1 MHLQAAWAHFVDDAV
16 LADPWLAG
24 MLESSAMLASQS
36 TQQEFSKKLAT
47 QCSGT
52 ARAVLRERNEASAQ
66 ACPCVAGTAG
76 D

>member
-1 MHLQAAWAHFVDDAV
+1 MHLQAAWAHFVDDAA

-36 TQQEFSKKLAT
+36 TQQGFSKKLAT
-47 QCSGT
+47 QSSGT
-52 ARAVLRERNEASAQ
+52 ARAVLRNEASAQ
-66 ACPCVAGTAG
+66 ASPRVAGTAG